1 MKNLKNLYTT
11 TGDLSEFNVTRNG
24 EIGLDSDASLTF
36 SASSETPE
44 TVFYALKP
52 LPNVPVL
59 VKNQIIN
66 DFDKIRSAHSLLKVD
81 SVYSG
86 NYSVVSTSS
95 TTFSYVIQSQPEI
108 SRYTKNIANLSY
120 ESTSKSISGS
130 ISSIRIASEG
140 SGYVNVPDIS
150 KVNSD
155 NGNFSILSPYSTNV
169 GRIKST
175 KIEDIGFDYPT
186 DNTLRPSVNLANL
199 LQVER
204 YSSIDSIGISSAG
217 NGYTTP
223 PDLII
228 IDTVTNNVLDVLL
241 KYELGSTDVKILKN
255 TKDLYDSSPKIIP
268 IHNSNSI
275 GISTVE
281 YDESTKD
288 VTVTLNKSFGTA
300 ASFPFNVGDEV
311 MVESVGITTI
321 GKGYNTKDYDYDYF
335 TITSTEPR
343 IGGVNPTVTFNLS
356 NFLKLNEKTW
366 SI

>member
-1 MKNLKNLYTT
+1 M
-11 TGDLSEFNVTRNG
+11 
-24 EIGLDSDASLTF
+24 
-36 SASSETPE
+36 
-44 TVFYALKP
+44 
-52 LPNVPVL
+52 
-59 VKNQIIN
+59 
-66 DFDKIRSAHSLLKVD
+66 
-81 SVYSG
+81 
-86 NYSVVSTSS
+86 
-95 TTFSYVIQSQPEI
+95 
-108 SRYTKNIANLSY
+108 
-120 ESTSKSISGS
+120 
-130 ISSIRIASEG
+130 
-140 SGYVNVPDIS
+140 
-150 KVNSD
+150 
-155 NGNFSILSPYSTNV
+155 
-169 GRIKST
+169 
-175 KIEDIGFDYPT
+175 
-186 DNTLRPSVNLANL
+186 
-199 LQVER
+199 QVER

-356 NFLKLNEKTW
+356 NFLKLNEKPGAFDPDNSSGKIVAVKNFPLFTISLQKNEFLIGETIFTQDGIEGVVDKW
-366 SI
+366 NKLNDRVKVLSPFGIFNNDTVIEGKTSGTKALIVDSSKIEGSYNIDSSSEVKKGGNATQDS